1 MIFPGH
7 DIALYDANFSNDSQA
22 YIASLPDATVCEIT
36 EERNGAY
43 ELYMEYP
50 SAGAWAESIA
60 VGCVVTAP
68 TSEPNSSSDLR
79 TIQPFRVYKIEREL
93 SGVTT
98 VWAEHISYQLGSIPV
113 TPFTASNVGDAL
125 SGMVTHSVGTNPF
138 TVSTDKTTAAT
149 FAPKVPAPF
158 RSLLGGMEGSIL
170 DVFGGGEYK
179 FNWYSVSLLSSRGAD
194 RGFTIQ
200 YADNMT
206 GLSAEA
212 DASGLFDGVCP
223 FWSGEDG
230 TTVTIPEG
238 AVWGSSG
245 LFPYRR
251 TVVVDFTGDF
261 ETAPTEA
268 QLRARATAYLGAN
281 GASAIPQSIT
291 VDMRNPV
298 MDQDA
303 SVLEGVPP
311 TLTLDG
317 NGEIVSAAVPKQLHE
332 TLRLCD
338 TVTVVHPG
346 LGISVQAK
354 VIRTVW
360 DCLAGRYK
368 EITIGSRRTALADTI
383 VGMESG
389 LSNAQSEAA
398 RTKQYLPL
406 SGGNITGN
414 LAVSGAISANTLDIP
429 AQYGTLTAAQNDIT
443 VGYFQGW
450 YRFGKVVIAYANFQ
464 DGSPAATDA
473 ILQGFPVPER
483 YTSVP
488 IACDGTAARAYLD
501 PNGVLRWENTGGTA
515 AWTAFNFA
523 YIAA

>member
-68 TSEPNSSSDLR
+68 TSEPNSSNDLR

-113 TPFTASNVGDAL
+113 TPFTALNVGDAL
-125 SGMVTHSVGTNPF
+125 SGMVTHSVGANPF

-179 FNWYSVSLLSSRGAD
+179 FNWYSVSLLSSRGTD

-354 VIRTVW
+354 VVRTVW

-368 EITIGSRRTALADTI
+368 EITIGSMRTTLADTI
-383 VGMESG
+383 VGMENG
-389 LSNAQSEAA
+389 LTDAQAQLAHS
-398 RTKQYLPL
+398 YLPL
-406 SGGNITGN
+406 TGGDISGD
-414 LAVSGAISANTLDIP
+414 LSVSGTLSASNVRPISQYYLAAGGSVTVQIQANWDICILYAYNMAMTIKAGWMITYWDTTSTITPFFGTVASGFAIDKNAAGCQFDVSNNTASTVVLEAIC
-429 AQYGTLTAAQNDIT
+429 GT
-443 VGYFQGW
+443 F
-450 YRFGKVVIAYANFQ
+450 
-464 DGSPAATDA
+464 
-473 ILQGFPVPER
+473 E
-483 YTSVP
+483 
-488 IACDGTAARAYLD
+488 
-501 PNGVLRWENTGGTA
+501 
-515 AWTAFNFA
+515 
-523 YIAA
+523 